1 MSIQVDENKRA
12 YKRAHS
18 FISATIHKVDTEG
31 DELNNEALVLNLS
44 EGGLMLLTTYPF
56 KKNDIFGIS
65 VDIEGER
72 IIYVDVRVCWKL
84 GDMLGVM
91 FIDLDDSDKELIE
104 SVVRSGKQL
113 GEF

>member
-1 MSIQVDENKRA
+1 MPIQVDDNKRA

-18 FISATIHKVDTEG
+18 FISATIHKVDAEG
-31 DELNNEALVLNLS
+31 ELNNEALVLNLS
-44 EGGLMLLTTYPF
+44 EGGLMLLTNYPF

-72 IIYVDVRVCWKL
+72 IIYVDVRVCWRL

-91 FIDLDDSDKELIE
+91 FIDLADADQLLIE